1 MSTFAD
7 LLNPEAAAKLQKM
20 IDDRKVREQTEWE
33 ERCRRE
39 EEHVKKTH
47 FKTAEEM
54 IDWVLSGKRI
64 LNGRDEMKLS
74 DDKSCIR
81 HYGQFSGDDDAYF
94 YYGWENIEIDKW
106 KEWVY
111 KISESEYLDY
121 GYLPVWEKDFECQ

>member
-7 LLNPEAAAKLQKM
+7 FLNPEAEAKLQKI
-20 IDDRKVREQTEWE
+20 IDDRKARERAEWE

-39 EEHVKKTH
+39 EEHIKKTH

-64 LNGRDEMKLS
+64 LNGEAEMKLS
-74 DDKSCIR
+74 EDGKSIM
-81 HYGQFSGDDDAYF
+81 HYGQHSDEYDGVFWWQWTS
-94 YYGWENIEIDKW
+94 ENIEEW
-106 KEWVY
+106 KKWVY

-121 GYLPVWEKDFECQ
+121 GYLPVWEKDLL